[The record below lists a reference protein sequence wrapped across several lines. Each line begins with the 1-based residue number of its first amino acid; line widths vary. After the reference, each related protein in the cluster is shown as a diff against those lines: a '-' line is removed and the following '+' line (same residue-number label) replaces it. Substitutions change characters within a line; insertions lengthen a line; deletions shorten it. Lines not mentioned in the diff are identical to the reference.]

1 MKKAFSKLVVNI
13 LSIIMACV
21 LAVQVTAL
29 IAALIPSVNSVDTTS
44 KIIIGCTIV
53 FSIIVT
59 ILIWANKMNLSSTQ
73 GVTVTSIVCNVYF
86 IVLVASTL
94 LYMAVLGE
102 IKYIMLGEIALTW
115 VIWFVFISV
124 FSNIKKSL
132 SGENIENSESSSA
145 VHVEE
150 KAKES
155 TND

>member
-1 MKKAFSKLVVNI
+1 MKKVFSKLVVNI

-21 LAVQVTAL
+21 LSVQVTAL
-29 IAALIPSVNSVDTTS
+29 IAALVPSVNNVDTTS
-44 KIIIGCTIV
+44 KIIVGCTIV

-59 ILIWANKMNLSSTQ
+59 ILIWVNKMNLSSVQ

-94 LYMAVLGE
+94 LYMVVLGE
-102 IKYIMLGEIALTW
+102 IKYVMLGEIALTW

-132 SGENIENSESSSA
+132 SSENTESSS
-145 VHVEE
+145 VGQVVE

>member
-1 MKKAFSKLVVNI
+1 MKKVFSKLVVNI

-21 LAVQVTAL
+21 LSVQVTAL
-29 IAALIPSVNSVDTTS
+29 IAALVPSVNNVDTTS

>member
-1 MKKAFSKLVVNI
+1 MKSVFSKLVVNI
-13 LSIIMACV
+13 LSIIMVCV
-21 LAVQVTAL
+21 LSVQVTAL
-29 IAALIPSVNSVDTTS
+29 IAALVPSVNNVDTTS

-132 SGENIENSESSSA
+132 SENTESSS
-145 VHVEE
+145 VE

>member
-1 MKKAFSKLVVNI
+1 MKKVFSKLVVNI

-29 IAALIPSVNSVDTTS
+29 IAALVPSVNNVDTTS
-44 KIIIGCTIV
+44 KIIIGCTLV

-94 LYMAVLGE
+94 LYMAILGE

-132 SGENIENSESSSA
+132 SGENIGNPESSSV

>member
-1 MKKAFSKLVVNI
+1 MKKVCSKLVVNI
-13 LSIIMACV
+13 LSIVMACV
-21 LAVQVTAL
+21 LSVQVTAL
-29 IAALIPSVNSVDTTS
+29 IAALVPSVNNVDTTS
-44 KIIIGCTIV
+44 KIIVGCTIV

-102 IKYIMLGEIALTW
+102 IKYVMLGEIALTW

-132 SGENIENSESSSA
+132 SGENIGNPESSSV

>member
-1 MKKAFSKLVVNI
+1 MKKVFSKLVVNI

-21 LAVQVTAL
+21 LSVQVTAL
-29 IAALIPSVNSVDTTS
+29 IAALVPSVNNVDTTS
-44 KIIIGCTIV
+44 KIIVGCIIV

-59 ILIWANKMNLSSTQ
+59 ILIWANKMNLSSVQ

-94 LYMAVLGE
+94 LYMVVLGE
-102 IKYIMLGEIALTW
+102 IKYVMLGEIALTW

-132 SGENIENSESSSA
+132 FSENTESSS
-145 VHVEE
+145 VEQVVKKGTE
-150 KAKES
+150 P

>member
-1 MKKAFSKLVVNI
+1 MKKVCSKLVVNI
-13 LSIIMACV
+13 LSIVMACV
-21 LAVQVTAL
+21 LSVQVTAL
-29 IAALIPSVNSVDTTS
+29 IAALVPSVNNVDTTS

-59 ILIWANKMNLSSTQ
+59 ILIWANKMNLSSAQ
-73 GVTVTSIVCNVYF
+73 GVTVTSMVCNVYF
-86 IVLVASTL
+86 IVLVACTL

-102 IKYIMLGEIALTW
+102 IKYVMLGEIALTW

-132 SGENIENSESSSA
+132 SGENIGNPESSSA